1 MRGLSGR
8 FIESR
13 SGSLAPI
20 LILSMIPLLTAV
32 GFSVDYTS
40 AVQTRSNM
48 QAALDAGILAIT
60 TMPTTSTLPQ
70 RQVSLQDAFTA
81 NGGEGTATLGSFV
94 VSANGTATAQATA
107 SYSMPTVFMKIAR
120 IDSVPVAV
128 AASVTKTPAL
138 VQTTF
143 KVTKVSGYWGK
154 TMTLY
159 GTQFGA
165 TAAKPL
171 MTITYAYNGFGDPK
185 GYGTTTVNTIT
196 NNGGAD
202 ISTTV
207 QKQVCTTTK
216 VSSFKNAP
224 AGSIQQTSGS
234 NKYLTTCVD
243 TFYPADGAG
252 AVIDVSQMNALYLQM
267 DVPSGNPKVLKSND
281 PATSNRL
288 YIGTSTSDMPEVATG
303 QTVDIFTAV
312 PCGVPSYQAW
322 EDGGNA
328 VPAAVSNA
336 DFFYNVNGK
345 CDFNQRPSD
354 TVLTQ

>member
-1 MRGLSGR
+1 MPRIASDFLR
-8 FIESR
+8 SR

-70 RQVSLQDAFTA
+70 RQVTLQDSFVA
-81 NGGEGTATLGSFV
+81 NGGQGTATLGSFV

-107 SYSMPTVFMKIAR
+107 SYSMPTVFMQIAR

-128 AASVTKTPAL
+128 AAAVTKTPAL

-143 KVTKVSGYWGK
+143 KVSKVSGYWGK

-165 TAAKPL
+165 TVAKPL

-216 VSSFKNAP
+216 VSNFNNAP

-243 TFYPADGAG
+243 TFYPANGTG

-288 YIGTSTSDMPEVATG
+288 YIGTSTTDMPEVATG